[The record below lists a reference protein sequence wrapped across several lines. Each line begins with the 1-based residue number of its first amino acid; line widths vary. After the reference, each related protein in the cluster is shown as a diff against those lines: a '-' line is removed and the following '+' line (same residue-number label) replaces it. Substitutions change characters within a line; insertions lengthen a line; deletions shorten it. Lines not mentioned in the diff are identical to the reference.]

1 MEITQ
6 ETVAA
11 AVNSVASARGRGT
24 LPNMMAFARA
34 LKQLGVKVS
43 LSQVIDAARSAD
55 LVDIA
60 DKQDFRALLRSNLIL
75 QKEDFPVFDMVF
87 DCFWR
92 EQSYERVPME
102 TLEIQGTPSESGAE
116 EGGDEEGLE
125 EAVAEAAAEENVPL
139 ENLEEFS
146 IPTYSPQELLNS
158 KDFSEMGVEESRA
171 IARAILLI
179 ATKIATQISR
189 RKKIGRKGSTVDPR
203 WTMRRSMKYGGE
215 IVELVLRKR
224 RIKKTKVVLLCD
236 VSGSMDCYSRFLIQF
251 MYGLQN
257 ELWGVETF
265 VFSTSLSRITHLIR
279 TKDIGNALEKISGS
293 ILGWSGGTNI
303 GRSLHTFN
311 RSFAPSMVTHR
322 SVVVIISDGWDR
334 GDVSLLER
342 EMQDLKRR
350 CKKIIWL
357 NPLLASDNYEPL
369 CKGMQAAL
377 PYLDLFLS
385 VHNVNSLVAL
395 GRTLQKMVELR
406 KSIFDPRSSILDHR
420 RC

>member
-1 MEITQ
+1 MDITP

-11 AVNSVASARGRGT
+11 AVNSVAAARGKGI
-24 LPNMMAFARA
+24 LPNTMAFARA
-34 LKQLGVKVS
+34 LKHLGVKIS
-43 LSQVIDAARSAD
+43 LSQVLDASRSVE
-55 LVDIA
+55 LVDIGERS
-60 DKQDFRALLRSNLIL
+60 DFRALLRANLIS
-75 QKEDFPVFDMVF
+75 QREDFPLFDMVF

-102 TLEIQGTPSESGAE
+102 TMEIQGTPTESDAP
-116 EGGDEEGLE
+116 EGGDEEGGLE
-125 EAVAEAAAEENVPL
+125 EAASEAIANENLQL
-139 ENLEEFS
+139 ENLDEFAV
-146 IPTYSPQELLNS
+146 PTYSPQELLNR

-171 IARAILLI
+171 IARAIMLI

-189 RKKIGRKGSTVDPR
+189 RKKIGRKGDTVDPR
-203 WTMRRSMKYGGE
+203 LTMRRSMKYGGE
-215 IVELVLRKR
+215 VIDLVHRKK
-224 RIKKTKVVLLCD
+224 RIKKTRVVLLCD

-279 TKDIGNALEKISGS
+279 TKDIINALEKISGS

-311 RSFAPSMVTHR
+311 RNFAPSMVTHR
-322 SVVVIISDGWDR
+322 TVVVIISDGWDR

-350 CKKIIWL
+350 AKKIIWL
-357 NPLLASDNYEPL
+357 NPLLASENYEPL

-385 VHNVNSLVAL
+385 VHNVNSLVSL
-395 GRTLQKMVELR
+395 GRTLQKMVA
-406 KSIFDPRSSILDHR
+406 
-420 RC
+420 

>member
-1 MEITQ
+1 MEITP
-6 ETVAA
+6 ESVAA
-11 AVNSVASARGRGT
+11 AVTSVASARGKGT
-24 LPNMMAFARA
+24 LPNLMAFGRA

-43 LSQVIDAARSAD
+43 LSQVIDSSKAID

-60 DKQDFRALLRSNLIL
+60 EKTDFRALLRANLIS
-75 QKEDFPVFDMVF
+75 QKEDFPAFDMLF

-92 EQSYERVPME
+92 EQGYERMPME
-102 TLEIQGTPSESGAE
+102 TMEIQGTPSDSQAQ
-116 EGGDEEGLE
+116 EGGDEEGGLE
-125 EAVAEAAAEENVPL
+125 EAATESLPKENVPL
-139 ENLEEFS
+139 ENLDEFS
-146 IPTYSPQELLNS
+146 VPTYSPQELMNR
-158 KDFSEMGVEESRA
+158 KDFSEMSVEESRA

-189 RKKIGRKGSTVDPR
+189 RKKVARKGAAIDPR

-215 IVELVLRKR
+215 VIDLVRRKK

-279 TKDIGNALEKISGS
+279 TKDIVNALEKISGS

-311 RSFAPSMVTHR
+311 RSFAPSMLTHR
-322 SVVVIISDGWDR
+322 TVVVIISDGWDR
-334 GDVSLLER
+334 GDVSVLER

-350 CKKIIWL
+350 AKKIIWL
-357 NPLLASDNYEPL
+357 NPLLASENYEPL

-377 PYLDLFLS
+377 PYLDMFLS
-385 VHNVNSLVAL
+385 VHNVNSLVSL
-395 GRTLQKMVELR
+395 GRTLQKMVA
-406 KSIFDPRSSILDHR
+406 
-420 RC
+420 

>member
-1 MEITQ
+1 MDITP
-6 ETVAA
+6 ETVTA
-11 AVNSVASARGRGT
+11 AVNKVASARGKGT
-24 LPNMMAFARA
+24 LPNVMAFARA

-43 LSQVIDAARSAD
+43 LSQVLDASRSAD
-55 LVDIA
+55 LVDIGERS
-60 DKQDFRALLRSNLIL
+60 DFRALLRANLIS

-92 EQSYERVPME
+92 EQSYERVLME
-102 TLEIQGTPSESGAE
+102 TLEIQGTPTESDAP
-116 EGGDEEGLE
+116 EGGDDEGGLE
-125 EAVAEAAAEENVPL
+125 EAASEAIANENLQL

-146 IPTYSPQELLNS
+146 VPTYSPQELMNR

-171 IARAILLI
+171 IARAIMLI

-189 RKKIGRKGSTVDPR
+189 RKKIGRKGNTVDPR
-203 WTMRRSMKYGGE
+203 WTLRRSMKYGGE
-215 IVELVLRKR
+215 VVELVHRKK
-224 RIKKTKVVLLCD
+224 RIKKTRVVLLCD

-279 TKDIGNALEKISGS
+279 TKDIVNALEKISGS

-311 RSFAPSMVTHR
+311 RNFAPSMVTHR
-322 SVVVIISDGWDR
+322 TVVVVISDGWDR

-357 NPLLASDNYEPL
+357 NPLLASENYEPL

-385 VHNVNSLVAL
+385 VHNVNSLVSL
-395 GRTLQKMVELR
+395 GRTLQKMVA
-406 KSIFDPRSSILDHR
+406 
-420 RC
+420 

>member
-1 MEITQ
+1 MEVTP

-11 AVNSVASARGRGT
+11 AVSNVAAVRGKGT
-24 LPNMMAFARA
+24 LPNVMAFARA
-34 LKQLGVKVS
+34 LKDLGVKVS
-43 LSQVIDAARSAD
+43 LSQVLDASRSVD
-55 LVDIA
+55 LVDISA
-60 DKQDFRALLRSNLIL
+60 RADFRALLRANLIS
-75 QKEDFPVFDMVF
+75 QKEDFPAFDMLF

-92 EQSYERVPME
+92 EQGYERVPME
-102 TLEIQGTPSESGAE
+102 TMEIQGTPTDSQAQ
-116 EGGDEEGLE
+116 EGGDEEGGVE
-125 EAVAEAAAEENVPL
+125 EAAAESIPKENVPL
-139 ENLEEFS
+139 ENLDEFS
-146 IPTYSPQELLNS
+146 VPTYSAQELMNR

-171 IARAILLI
+171 IARAIMLI

-189 RKKIGRKGSTVDPR
+189 RKKVGRKGNVVDPR
-203 WTMRRSMKYGGE
+203 WTMRKSMKYGGE
-215 IVELVLRKR
+215 VIDLVRRKK

-279 TKDIGNALEKISGS
+279 TKDIVNALEKISGS

-311 RSFAPSMVTHR
+311 RDFAPSMVSGRT
-322 SVVVIISDGWDR
+322 VVVIISDGWDR

-357 NPLLASDNYEPL
+357 NPLLASENYEPL

-377 PYLDLFLS
+377 PYLDMFLS

-395 GRTLQKMVELR
+395 GRTLQKMVA
-406 KSIFDPRSSILDHR
+406 
-420 RC
+420 

>member
-1 MEITQ
+1 MEITPEQ
-6 ETVAA
+6 IAA
-11 AVNSVASARGRGT
+11 AVSGVSAVRGHGT
-24 LPNMMAFARA
+24 LPNMMAFGRA

-43 LSQVIDAARSAD
+43 LSQVLDAARSSD
-55 LVDIA
+55 VVDIA
-60 DKQDFRALLRSNLIL
+60 EKEDFRALLRSNLIS
-75 QKEDFPVFDMVF
+75 QKEDFPVFDTLF

-92 EQSYERVPME
+92 EQAYERVQME
-102 TLEIQGTPSESGAE
+102 TMEIQGTPTESQAS
-116 EGGDEEGLE
+116 EGGDEEGGLE
-125 EAVAEAAAEENVPL
+125 EAMSEAMAQENVPL
-139 ENLEEFS
+139 ENLDEFS
-146 IPTYSPQELLNS
+146 VPTYSAQELMNR

-171 IARAILLI
+171 VARAILLI

-189 RKKIGRKGSTVDPR
+189 RKKVGRKGDVVDPR
-203 WTMRRSMKYGGE
+203 WTMRKSMKYGGE
-215 IVELVLRKR
+215 VIQLINRKR

-279 TKDIGNALEKISGS
+279 TKNIVDALEKISGT

-311 RSFAPSMVTHR
+311 RNFAPSIVSART
-322 SVVVIISDGWDR
+322 VVVIISDGWDR

-350 CKKIIWL
+350 AKKIIWL

-395 GRTLQKMVELR
+395 GRTLQKMVA
-406 KSIFDPRSSILDHR
+406 
-420 RC
+420 

>member
-1 MEITQ
+1 MEITP

-11 AVNSVASARGRGT
+11 AANSVASSRGKGT
-24 LPNMMAFARA
+24 LPNLMACARA

-43 LSQVIDAARSAD
+43 LSQVLDASRSVD
-55 LVDIA
+55 LVDLA
-60 DKQDFRALLRSNLIL
+60 EKKDFRAVLRANLIL
-75 QKEDFPVFDMVF
+75 QKEDFPAFDMLF

-92 EQSYERVPME
+92 EMSYERVPMD
-102 TLEIQGTPSESGAE
+102 TMEIQGTPNDSQAP
-116 EGGDEEGLE
+116 EGGDEEGGLE
-125 EAVAEAAAEENVPL
+125 EAAVESVPKENVPL
-139 ENLEEFS
+139 ENLDEFS
-146 IPTYSPQELLNS
+146 VPTYSPQELMNR
-158 KDFSEMGVEESRA
+158 KDFSEMSVEESRA

-189 RKKIGRKGSTVDPR
+189 RKKIARKGNTFDPR

-215 IVELVLRKR
+215 IIDLVRRKR
-224 RIKKTKVVLLCD
+224 RIKKTRVVLLCD

-279 TKDIGNALEKISGS
+279 TKDIANALEKISGS

-311 RSFAPSMVTHR
+311 RNFAPSLVTHR
-322 SVVVIISDGWDR
+322 TIVVIISDGWDR

-342 EMQDLKRR
+342 EMQDIKRR

-357 NPLLASDNYEPL
+357 NPLLASENYEPL

-385 VHNVNSLVAL
+385 VHNVRSLVTL
-395 GRTLQKMVELR
+395 GRTLEKMVA
-406 KSIFDPRSSILDHR
+406 
-420 RC
+420 

>member
-1 MEITQ
+1 MEITP
-6 ETVAA
+6 ETVAS
-11 AVNSVASARGRGT
+11 AVGNFSSVRGQGT
-24 LPNMMAFARA
+24 LPNLLAFGRA

-43 LSQVIDAARSAD
+43 LSQVMDVSRAVEFVD
-55 LVDIA
+55 LA
-60 DKQDFRALLRSNLIL
+60 DKGDFRALLRSNLIS
-75 QKEDFPVFDMVF
+75 QKEDFPVFDMLF

-102 TLEIQGTPSESGAE
+102 TLEIQGTPTESGAQ

-125 EAVAEAAAEENVPL
+125 EALAETVATENVPL
-139 ENLEEFS
+139 ENLDEFS
-146 IPTYSPQELLNS
+146 IPTYSPQELLNR

-171 IARAILLI
+171 VARAILLI

-189 RKKIGRKGSTVDPR
+189 RKKIGRKGNTVDPR
-203 WTMRRSMKYGGE
+203 WTMRRNMKYGGE
-215 IVELVLRKR
+215 IIDLVNRKR
-224 RIKKTKVVLLCD
+224 RIKKTRVVLLCD

-279 TKDIGNALEKISGS
+279 TKDIANALEKISGN
-293 ILGWSGGTNI
+293 IVGWSGGTNI

-311 RSFAPSMVTHR
+311 RDFAPSMVTHR
-322 SVVVIISDGWDR
+322 SVVVVISDGWDR

-385 VHNVNSLVAL
+385 VHNVNSLIAL
-395 GRTLQKMVELR
+395 GRTLQKMVA
-406 KSIFDPRSSILDHR
+406 
-420 RC
+420 

>member
-1 MEITQ
+1 MEVTP
-6 ETVAA
+6 ETVATAVSNVA
-11 AVNSVASARGRGT
+11 AARGKGT
-24 LPNMMAFARA
+24 LPNVMAFARA
-34 LKQLGVKVS
+34 LKDLGVKVS
-43 LSQVIDAARSAD
+43 LSQVLDASRSVD

-60 DKQDFRALLRSNLIL
+60 ARADFRALLRANLIS
-75 QKEDFPVFDMVF
+75 QKEDFPAFDMLF

-92 EQSYERVPME
+92 EQGYERVPME
-102 TLEIQGTPSESGAE
+102 TLEIQGTPTDSHAQ
-116 EGGDEEGLE
+116 EGGDEEGGLE
-125 EAVAEAAAEENVPL
+125 EAAAESIPKENMPL
-139 ENLEEFS
+139 ENLDEFS
-146 IPTYSPQELLNS
+146 VPTYSPQELMNR

-189 RKKIGRKGSTVDPR
+189 RKKVGRKGSVVDPR
-203 WTMRRSMKYGGE
+203 WTMRKSMKYGGE
-215 IVELVLRKR
+215 VIELVHRKK

-279 TKDIGNALEKISGS
+279 TKDIVNALEKISGS

-311 RSFAPSMVTHR
+311 RNFAPSMVTSR
-322 SVVVIISDGWDR
+322 TVVVIISDGWDR

-357 NPLLASDNYEPL
+357 NPLLASENYEPL

-377 PYLDLFLS
+377 PYLDMFLS

-395 GRTLQKMVELR
+395 GRTLQKMVA
-406 KSIFDPRSSILDHR
+406 
-420 RC
+420 

>member
-1 MEITQ
+1 MDITP

-11 AVNSVASARGRGT
+11 AVNSVAKARGKGT
-24 LPNMMAFARA
+24 LPNMMAFGRA

-43 LSQVIDAARSAD
+43 LSQVLDASRSAD

-60 DKQDFRALLRSNLIL
+60 ERTDFRALLRANLVS
-75 QKEDFPVFDMVF
+75 QKEDFPVFDMLF

-102 TLEIQGTPSESGAE
+102 TMDIQGTPTESQAP
-116 EGGDEEGLE
+116 EGGDEEGGLE
-125 EAVAEAAAEENVPL
+125 EAASEALAQENVPL
-139 ENLEEFS
+139 ENLDEFAV
-146 IPTYSPQELLNS
+146 PTYSAQELMNR
-158 KDFSEMGVEESRA
+158 KDFSEMSVEESRA

-189 RKKIGRKGSTVDPR
+189 RKKIARKGAVVDPR
-203 WTMRRSMKYGGE
+203 STMRRSMKHGGE
-215 IVELVLRKR
+215 VIELSHRKR

-279 TKDIGNALEKISGS
+279 TKNIVDALDKISGS

-311 RSFAPSMVTHR
+311 RNFAPSVVTHR
-322 SVVVIISDGWDR
+322 TVVVIISDGWDR
-334 GDVSLLER
+334 GDVSLLEK
-342 EMQDLKRR
+342 EMQDIKRR
-350 CKKIIWL
+350 AKKIIWL
-357 NPLLASDNYEPL
+357 NPLLASENYEPL

-385 VHNVNSLVAL
+385 VHNVNSLVSL
-395 GRTLQKMVELR
+395 GRTLQKMVA
-406 KSIFDPRSSILDHR
+406 
-420 RC
+420 

>member
-1 MEITQ
+1 MEVTA
-6 ETVAA
+6 ENVAA
-11 AVNSVASARGRGT
+11 AVGNYSSIRGHGT

-34 LKQLGVKVS
+34 LKQLGVKVG
-43 LSQVIDAARSAD
+43 LSQVIDAARSAE

-60 DKQDFRALLRSNLIL
+60 ARDDFRALLRSNLIS

-92 EQSYERVPME
+92 EQSYERVPMD
-102 TLEIQGTPSESGAE
+102 TLDIEGTPTESKAE
-116 EGGDEEGLE
+116 QQAGDEEGFE
-125 EAVAEAAAEENVPL
+125 EAVAETTAQENVPL
-139 ENLEEFS
+139 DNLEEFS
-146 IPTYSPQELLNS
+146 IPTYSPQELLNR

-189 RKKIGRKGSTVDPR
+189 RKKRARRGNIIDLR
-203 WTMRRSMKYGGE
+203 WTMRSSMKYGGE
-215 IVELVLRKR
+215 PIELVTRKR

-279 TKDIGNALEKISGS
+279 TKDIANALEKISGS

-311 RSFAPSMVTHR
+311 RDFAPSMVTHR

-385 VHNVNSLVAL
+385 VHNVNSLIAL
-395 GRTLQKMVELR
+395 GRTLQKMVA
-406 KSIFDPRSSILDHR
+406 
-420 RC
+420 

>member
-1 MEITQ
+1 MDITP
-6 ETVAA
+6 EDVAA
-11 AVNSVASARGRGT
+11 AVSRYSSVRGQGT
-24 LPNMMAFARA
+24 LPNLLAFGRA

-43 LSQVIDAARSAD
+43 LSQVIDASRSLE
-55 LVDIA
+55 LVDIGERA
-60 DKQDFRALLRSNLIL
+60 DFRALLRSNLIS
-75 QKEDFPVFDMVF
+75 QKEDFLVFDMVF

-102 TLEIQGTPSESGAE
+102 TLEIQGTPTELKTE

-125 EAVAEAAAEENVPL
+125 EAVSETVGKENVPL

-146 IPTYSPQELLNS
+146 VPTYSPQEQLNR

-189 RKKIGRKGSTVDPR
+189 RKKRARRGNVVDLR
-203 WTMRRSMKYGGE
+203 WTMRNNMKFGGE
-215 IVELVLRKR
+215 IIDLVNRKR
-224 RIKKTKVVLLCD
+224 RIKKTRVVLLCD

-265 VFSTSLSRITHLIR
+265 VFSTSLSRITQLIR
-279 TKDIGNALEKISGS
+279 TKDITNALEKISGS

-303 GRSLHTFN
+303 GRSLQTFN
-311 RSFAPSMVTHR
+311 RDFAPSMMTHR
-322 SVVVIISDGWDR
+322 TVVVIISDGWDR
-334 GDVSLLER
+334 GDVGLLER
-342 EMQDLKRR
+342 QMQDLKRR
-350 CKKIIWL
+350 SKKIIWL

-385 VHNVNSLVAL
+385 VHNVNSLVSL
-395 GRTLQKMVELR
+395 GRTLQKLVA
-406 KSIFDPRSSILDHR
+406 
-420 RC
+420 

>member
-1 MEITQ
+1 MEITP
-6 ETVAA
+6 EAVVAA
-11 AVNSVASARGRGT
+11 VGNFSSVRGQGT
-24 LPNMMAFARA
+24 LPNLLAFGRA
-34 LKQLGVKVS
+34 LKELGIKVS
-43 LSQVIDAARSAD
+43 LSQVIDVSRAVEFVD
-55 LVDIA
+55 LA
-60 DKQDFRALLRSNLIL
+60 DKGDFRALLRSNLIS
-75 QKEDFPVFDMVF
+75 QKEDFPVFDMLF

-102 TLEIQGTPSESGAE
+102 TLEIQGTPTESGAQ

-125 EAVAEAAAEENVPL
+125 EAVAETVATENVPL
-139 ENLEEFS
+139 ENLDEFS
-146 IPTYSPQELLNS
+146 VPTYSPQELLNR

-189 RKKIGRKGSTVDPR
+189 RKKLGRKGNVVDPR
-203 WTMRRSMKYGGE
+203 WTMRKNMKYGGE
-215 IVELVLRKR
+215 IIDLVNRKR
-224 RIKKTKVVLLCD
+224 RIKKTRVVLLCD

-279 TKDIGNALEKISGS
+279 TKDIANALEKISGN
-293 ILGWSGGTNI
+293 IVGWSGGTNI

-311 RSFAPSMVTHR
+311 RNFAPSMVTHR
-322 SVVVIISDGWDR
+322 TVVVIISDGWDR

-385 VHNVNSLVAL
+385 VHNVNSLIAL
-395 GRTLQKMVELR
+395 GRTLQKMVA
-406 KSIFDPRSSILDHR
+406 
-420 RC
+420 

>member
-1 MEITQ
+1 MEITA
-6 ETVAA
+6 E
-11 AVNSVASARGRGT
+11 SVAEAVGNYALIRGHGT
-24 LPNMMAFARA
+24 LPNMMAFSRA

-43 LSQVIDAARSAD
+43 LSQVMDAARSAE
-55 LVDIA
+55 LVDIGT
-60 DKQDFRALLRSNLIL
+60 KEDFRALLRANLIS

-87 DCFWR
+87 DSFWR
-92 EQSYERVPME
+92 EQVYERVPME
-102 TLEIQGTPSESGAE
+102 TLDIQGTPTESKPE
-116 EGGDEEGLE
+116 EQAGEEDGFE
-125 EAVAEAAAEENVPL
+125 EAMAETMAKENEPL
-139 ENLEEFS
+139 DNLEEFS
-146 IPTYSPQELLNS
+146 VPTYSPQELLNR

-171 IARAILLI
+171 IARAILMI

-189 RKKIGRKGSTVDPR
+189 RKKRARKGNVVDLR
-203 WTMRRSMKYGGE
+203 WTMRNNMKYGGE
-215 IVELVLRKR
+215 VIDLVTRKR

-279 TKDIGNALEKISGS
+279 TKDISNALEKISGS

-311 RSFAPSMVTHR
+311 RQFAPSIVTHR
-322 SVVVIISDGWDR
+322 TVVVIISDGWDR
-334 GDVSLLER
+334 GDVSVLER

-385 VHNVNSLVAL
+385 VHNVNSLISL
-395 GRTLQKMVELR
+395 GRTLQKMVA
-406 KSIFDPRSSILDHR
+406 
-420 RC
+420 

>member
-1 MEITQ
+1 MLD
-6 ETVAA
+6 ASR
-11 AVNSVASARGRGT
+11 AVEH
-24 LPNMMAFARA
+24 
-34 LKQLGVKVS
+34 
-43 LSQVIDAARSAD
+43 
-55 LVDIA
+55 VDIA
-60 DKQDFRALLRSNLIL
+60 EKTDFRALLRANLIS
-75 QKEDFPVFDMVF
+75 QKEDFPAFDMLF

-102 TLEIQGTPSESGAE
+102 TMEIKARRASRPRPK
-116 EGGDEEGLE
+116 
-125 EAVAEAAAEENVPL
+125 AATKRADWKKPPARRLAKENLPL
-139 ENLEEFS
+139 ENLDEFS
-146 IPTYSPQELLNS
+146 VPTYSPQELMNR

-189 RKKIGRKGSTVDPR
+189 RKKIGRKGNAIDPR

-215 IVELVLRKR
+215 VIELVHRKR

-279 TKDIGNALEKISGS
+279 TKDIVNALEKISGS

-311 RSFAPSMVTHR
+311 RNFAPSMVTHR
-322 SVVVIISDGWDR
+322 TVVVIISDGWDR

-357 NPLLASDNYEPL
+357 NPLLASENYEPL

-395 GRTLQKMVELR
+395 GRTLQKVA
-406 KSIFDPRSSILDHR
+406 
-420 RC
+420 

>member
-1 MEITQ
+1 MDITA
-6 ETVAA
+6 EDVAA
-11 AVNSVASARGRGT
+11 AVSSFSSVRGQGT
-24 LPNMMAFARA
+24 LPNLLAFGRA

-43 LSQVIDAARSAD
+43 LSQIIDASRS
-55 LVDIA
+55 LEFVDIGERA
-60 DKQDFRALLRSNLIL
+60 DFRALLRSNLIL

-102 TLEIQGTPSESGAE
+102 TLEIQGTPTEMPAQ

-125 EAVAEAAAEENVPL
+125 ETVSETIGKENVPL
-139 ENLEEFS
+139 EDLEEFS
-146 IPTYSPQELLNS
+146 VPTYSPQEQLNR

-189 RKKIGRKGSTVDPR
+189 RKKRARRGNVVDLR
-203 WTMRRSMKYGGE
+203 WTMRNNMKYGGE
-215 IVELVLRKR
+215 IIELVTRKR

-279 TKDIGNALEKISGS
+279 TKDITNALEKISGS

-303 GRSLHTFN
+303 GRSLQTFN
-311 RSFAPSMVTHR
+311 RDFAPSMMTHR
-322 SVVVIISDGWDR
+322 TVVVIISDGWDR
-334 GDVSLLER
+334 GDVGLLEQQ
-342 EMQDLKRR
+342 MQDLKRR
-350 CKKIIWL
+350 SKKIIWL

-385 VHNVNSLVAL
+385 VHNVNSLVSL
-395 GRTLQKMVELR
+395 GRTLQKLVA
-406 KSIFDPRSSILDHR
+406 
-420 RC
+420 

>member
-6 ETVAA
+6 EAVVA

-43 LSQVIDAARSAD
+43 LSQVIDAARSAN

-60 DKQDFRALLRSNLIL
+60 EKQDFRALLRSNMIL

-102 TLEIQGTPSESGAE
+102 TMEIQGTPSESGAE

-125 EAVAEAAAEENVPL
+125 EAVAEAAPKENVPL

-146 IPTYSPQELLNS
+146 IPTYSPQELLNR

-189 RKKIGRKGSTVDPR
+189 RKKISRKGSTVDPR

-215 IVELVLRKR
+215 IVELVQRKR

-303 GRSLHTFN
+303 GRSLHPFN
-311 RSFAPSMVTHR
+311 RNFAPSMVTHR

-385 VHNVNSLVAL
+385 VHNVNSLVSL
-395 GRTLQKMVELR
+395 GRTLQKMVA
-406 KSIFDPRSSILDHR
+406 
-420 RC
+420 

>member
-1 MEITQ
+1 MEVTP
-6 ETVAA
+6 EAVAA
-11 AVNSVASARGRGT
+11 AVSNVSSVRGQGT
-24 LPNMMAFARA
+24 LPNLLGFGRA
-34 LKQLGVKVS
+34 LKELGVKIS
-43 LSQVIDAARSAD
+43 LSQVIDVSRAVEFVD
-55 LVDIA
+55 LA
-60 DKQDFRALLRSNLIL
+60 ERNDFRALLRANLIS
-75 QKEDFPVFDMVF
+75 QKEDFPVFDMLF

-102 TLEIQGTPSESGAE
+102 TMDIQGTPSESHSP
-116 EGGDEEGLE
+116 EGGDEEGGLE
-125 EAVAEAAAEENVPL
+125 EAMAETVANENIPL
-139 ENLEEFS
+139 ENLDEFS
-146 IPTYSPQELLNS
+146 MPTYSPQELMNR

-189 RKKIGRKGSTVDPR
+189 RKKIGRKGNVVDPR
-203 WTMRRSMKYGGE
+203 STMRRSMKYGGDV
-215 IVELVLRKR
+215 IELARRKK

-279 TKDIGNALEKISGS
+279 TKNIVDALDKISGS

-303 GRSLHTFN
+303 GRSLHAFN
-311 RSFAPSMVTHR
+311 RNFAPSMVTHR
-322 SVVVIISDGWDR
+322 TVVVIISDGWDR
-334 GDVSLLER
+334 GDVSLLEK
-342 EMQDLKRR
+342 EMHDIKRR
-350 CKKIIWL
+350 AKKIIWL
-357 NPLLASDNYEPL
+357 NPLLASENYEPL

-385 VHNVNSLVAL
+385 VHNVNSLVSL
-395 GRTLQKMVELR
+395 GRTLQKMVA
-406 KSIFDPRSSILDHR
+406 
-420 RC
+420 

>member
-1 MEITQ
+1 MEITP

-11 AVNSVASARGRGT
+11 TVAGFSSVRGQGT
-24 LPNMMAFARA
+24 LPNLMAFARA
-34 LKQLGVKVS
+34 LKQLGVKVG
-43 LSQVIDAARSAD
+43 LSQVIDASRAVEFVD
-55 LVDIA
+55 LA
-60 DKQDFRALLRSNLIL
+60 HKPDFRALLRANLISE
-75 QKEDFPVFDMVF
+75 KEDFPVFDMLF

-92 EQSYERVPME
+92 EQAYERAPTE
-102 TLEIQGTPSESGAE
+102 TVEIDGTPTESSAQ

-125 EAVAEAAAEENVPL
+125 EAIAESTANEDVSAD
-139 ENLEEFS
+139 NLEEFP
-146 IPTYSPQELLNS
+146 IPTYSPQELLNR
-158 KDFSEMGVEESRA
+158 KDFSEMGIEESRA

-189 RKKIGRKGSTVDPR
+189 RKKRARKGNVVDLR
-203 WTMRRSMKYGGE
+203 WSLRNNMKYGGE
-215 IVELVLRKR
+215 IIDLVNRKR

-279 TKDIGNALEKISGS
+279 TKDITNALEKISGS

-311 RSFAPSMVTHR
+311 RNFAPSMVTHR
-322 SVVVIISDGWDR
+322 TVVVIISDGWDR

-357 NPLLASDNYEPL
+357 NPLLASENYEPL

-385 VHNVNSLVAL
+385 VHNVHSLIAL
-395 GRTLQKMVELR
+395 GRTLQKMVA
-406 KSIFDPRSSILDHR
+406 
-420 RC
+420 

>member
-1 MEITQ
+1 MEITP
-6 ETVAA
+6 EAVVAA
-11 AVNSVASARGRGT
+11 VGNFSSVRGQGT
-24 LPNMMAFARA
+24 LPNLLAFGRA
-34 LKQLGVKVS
+34 LKELGVKVS
-43 LSQVIDAARSAD
+43 LSQVIDVSRAVEFVD
-55 LVDIA
+55 LA
-60 DKQDFRALLRSNLIL
+60 DKGDFRSLLRSNLIS
-75 QKEDFPVFDMVF
+75 QKEDFPVFDMLF

-102 TLEIQGTPSESGAE
+102 TLEIQGTPTESGAQ

-125 EAVAEAAAEENVPL
+125 EAVAETVATESAPL
-139 ENLEEFS
+139 ENLDEFS
-146 IPTYSPQELLNS
+146 VPTYSPQELLNR

-189 RKKIGRKGSTVDPR
+189 RKKLGRKGNVVDPR
-203 WTMRRSMKYGGE
+203 WTMRRNMKYGGE
-215 IVELVLRKR
+215 IIDLVNRKR
-224 RIKKTKVVLLCD
+224 RIKKTRVVLLCD

-279 TKDIGNALEKISGS
+279 TKDIANALEKISGS

-311 RSFAPSMVTHR
+311 RNFAPSMVTHR
-322 SVVVIISDGWDR
+322 TVVVIISDGWDR

-385 VHNVNSLVAL
+385 VHNVNSLIAL
-395 GRTLQKMVELR
+395 GRSLQKMVA
-406 KSIFDPRSSILDHR
+406 
-420 RC
+420 

>member
-1 MEITQ
+1 MEITP
-6 ETVAA
+6 EAVAA
-11 AVNSVASARGRGT
+11 AVGNFSSVRGQGT
-24 LPNMMAFARA
+24 LPNLLAFGRA
-34 LKQLGVKVS
+34 LKELGVKVS
-43 LSQVIDAARSAD
+43 LSQVLDVSRAVEFVD
-55 LVDIA
+55 LA
-60 DKQDFRALLRSNLIL
+60 DKGDFRSLLRSNLIS
-75 QKEDFPVFDMVF
+75 QKEDFPAFDMLF

-92 EQSYERVPME
+92 EQGYERVPME
-102 TLEIQGTPSESGAE
+102 TLEIQGTPTESGAQD
-116 EGGDEEGLE
+116 GGDEEGLE
-125 EAVAEAAAEENVPL
+125 EAIAETVATENAPL
-139 ENLEEFS
+139 ENLDEFS
-146 IPTYSPQELLNS
+146 VPTYSPQELLNR

-189 RKKIGRKGSTVDPR
+189 RKKLGRKGNVVDPR
-203 WTMRRSMKYGGE
+203 WTLRKNMKYGGE
-215 IVELVLRKR
+215 IIDLVNRKR
-224 RIKKTKVVLLCD
+224 RIKKTRVVLLCD

-279 TKDIGNALEKISGS
+279 TKDIANALEKISGS

-311 RSFAPSMVTHR
+311 RNFAPSMVTHR
-322 SVVVIISDGWDR
+322 TVVVIISDGWDR

-385 VHNVNSLVAL
+385 VHNVNSLIAL
-395 GRTLQKMVELR
+395 GRTLQKMVA
-406 KSIFDPRSSILDHR
+406 
-420 RC
+420 

>member
-1 MEITQ
+1 MDVTPEAI
-6 ETVAA
+6 AA
-11 AVNSVASARGRGT
+11 AVNSVVSVRGKGT
-24 LPNMMAFARA
+24 LPNLMAFARA

-43 LSQVIDAARSAD
+43 LSQVLDASRAVEHVD
-55 LVDIA
+55 LGERT
-60 DKQDFRALLRSNLIL
+60 DFRALLRANMIS
-75 QKEDFPVFDMVF
+75 QKEDFPAFDMLF

-92 EQSYERVPME
+92 EMSYERVPMD
-102 TLEIQGTPSESGAE
+102 TMEIEGTPSEADAP
-116 EGGDEEGLE
+116 EGGDEEGGLD
-125 EAVAEAAAEENVPL
+125 EATVESPAKENLPL
-139 ENLEEFS
+139 ENLDEFS
-146 IPTYSPQELLNS
+146 VPTYSPQELMNR

-189 RKKIGRKGSTVDPR
+189 RKKIGRKGNTVDPR
-203 WTMRRSMKYGGE
+203 WTMRRNMKYGGE
-215 IVELVLRKR
+215 IVDLVHRKK

-279 TKDIGNALEKISGS
+279 TNDIVSALDKISGS
-293 ILGWSGGTNI
+293 ILRWSGGTNI
-303 GRSLHTFN
+303 GRSLHAFN
-311 RSFAPSMVTHR
+311 RNFAPSMVTHR
-322 SVVVIISDGWDR
+322 TVVVIISDGWDR

-357 NPLLASDNYEPL
+357 NPLLASENYEPL

-377 PYLDLFLS
+377 PYLDMFLS

-395 GRTLQKMVELR
+395 GRTLQKMVA
-406 KSIFDPRSSILDHR
+406 
-420 RC
+420 

>member
-1 MEITQ
+1 MEVTP
-6 ETVAA
+6 ENVAA
-11 AVNSVASARGRGT
+11 AVNTFSSVRGQGT
-24 LPNMMAFARA
+24 VPNLLAFGRA
-34 LKQLGVKVS
+34 LKQLGIKVS
-43 LSQVIDAARSAD
+43 LSQVIDASRS
-55 LVDIA
+55 LEFVDIGA
-60 DKQDFRALLRSNLIL
+60 KDDFRALLRSNLIL
-75 QKEDFPVFDMVF
+75 QKEDCPVFDMLF
-87 DCFWR
+87 DYFWR
-92 EQSYERVPME
+92 ELSHERVPME
-102 TLEIQGTPSESGAE
+102 TLEIEGTPAESSAQ

-125 EAVAEAAAEENVPL
+125 EALAEALAPENVPL
-139 ENLEEFS
+139 ENLDEFS
-146 IPTYSPQELLNS
+146 VPTYSPQELLNR
-158 KDFSEMGVEESRA
+158 KDFSEMSVEESRA

-189 RKKIGRKGSTVDPR
+189 RKKVGRKGNVVDPR
-203 WTMRRSMKYGGE
+203 WTMRRNMKYGGE
-215 IVELVLRKR
+215 IIELVNRKR
-224 RIKKTKVVLLCD
+224 RIKKTRVVLLCD

-279 TKDIGNALEKISGS
+279 TKDIANALEQISGS

-311 RSFAPSMVTHR
+311 RNFAPSMVTHR
-322 SVVVIISDGWDR
+322 TVVVVISDGWDR

-357 NPLLASDNYEPL
+357 NPLLASENYEPL

-385 VHNVNSLVAL
+385 VHNVNSLITL
-395 GRTLQKMVELR
+395 GRTLQKMVA
-406 KSIFDPRSSILDHR
+406 
-420 RC
+420 

>member
-11 AVNSVASARGRGT
+11 AVNSVASARGKGT
-24 LPNMMAFARA
+24 LPNLMAFARA

-43 LSQVIDAARSAD
+43 LSQVIDASRSAD
-55 LVDIA
+55 LVDVA
-60 DKQDFRALLRSNLIL
+60 EKSDFRAVLRSNLIL
-75 QKEDFPVFDMVF
+75 QKEDFPTFDMLF
-87 DCFWR
+87 DSFWR

-102 TLEIQGTPSESGAE
+102 TMDIQGTPTDSHSQ
-116 EGGDEEGLE
+116 EGGDEEGGLE
-125 EAVAEAAAEENVPL
+125 DAAVESIPKENVPL
-139 ENLEEFS
+139 ENLDEFS
-146 IPTYSPQELLNS
+146 VPTYSPQELMNR

-215 IVELVLRKR
+215 IIDLVRRKK
-224 RIKKTKVVLLCD
+224 RIKKTRVVLLCD

-279 TKDIGNALEKISGS
+279 TKDIANALEKISGS

-311 RSFAPSMVTHR
+311 RNFAPSIVTHR
-322 SVVVIISDGWDR
+322 TVVVIISDGWDR

-342 EMQDLKRR
+342 EMQDIKRR

-357 NPLLASDNYEPL
+357 NPLLASENYEPL

-385 VHNVNSLVAL
+385 VHNVNSLVTL
-395 GRTLQKMVELR
+395 GRTLEKMVA
-406 KSIFDPRSSILDHR
+406 
-420 RC
+420 

>member
-1 MEITQ
+1 MDVTSES
-6 ETVAA
+6 VAA
-11 AVNSVASARGRGT
+11 AVSSVSSVRGQGT
-24 LPNMMAFARA
+24 LPNVLAFGRV
-34 LKQLGVKVS
+34 LKQLGMKLS
-43 LSQVIDAARSAD
+43 LSQVIDASRSIE

-60 DKQDFRALLRSNLIL
+60 DKTDFRALLCANLVSE
-75 QKEDFPVFDMVF
+75 KEDFPVFDMAF

-92 EQSYERVPME
+92 EQSYERIPTE
-102 TLEIQGTPSESGAE
+102 TLDIQGTPAESQSP

-125 EAVAEAAAEENVPL
+125 EAVSETMAKENVPL
-139 ENLEEFS
+139 DNLEEFS
-146 IPTYSPQELLNS
+146 VPTYSPQELLNR

-189 RKKIGRKGSTVDPR
+189 RKKRARKGNVVDLR
-203 WTMRRSMKYGGE
+203 WTMRNNMKYGGE
-215 IVELVLRKR
+215 IIELVNRKR

-279 TKDIGNALEKISGS
+279 TKDIGNALEKISGT

-303 GRSLHTFN
+303 GRSLQTFN
-311 RSFAPSMVTHR
+311 RDFAPSMVTHR
-322 SVVVIISDGWDR
+322 TVVVIISDGWDR
-334 GDVSLLER
+334 GDVSSLER
-342 EMQDLKRR
+342 QMQDLKRR

-357 NPLLASDNYEPL
+357 NPLLASENYEPL

-395 GRTLQKMVELR
+395 GRTLQKLVA
-406 KSIFDPRSSILDHR
+406 
-420 RC
+420 